1 MNLTHEQ
8 EWGLRKLQQANTQ
21 FVVGIDEVGLGA
33 IAGPLVVCGAVF
45 PSGWSDPQVKDSKKY
60 SSHEARMK
68 VLKANI
74 DPVCSHRAVEIV
86 SHIDVDSLGMHDALQ
101 DAIRRC
107 ALRCAVKY
115 PSSAIVVDGN
125 YFPLIMGHET
135 VAIPKGD
142 HLVPAVS
149 AASVIAKTTRDAMM
163 RMEAAIYPGY
173 GFENHVGYLTEEH
186 RKAVFTLGP
195 CTIHRRSYEPI
206 KSITG
211 GRR

>member
-1 MNLTHEQ
+1 MILNHEQ
-8 EWGLRKLQQANTQ
+8 EWGLRQLQRANTQ
-21 FVVGIDEVGLGA
+21 FIVGVDEVGLGA

-45 PSGWSDPQVKDSKKY
+45 HSSWSDSAVKDSKKY

-68 VLKANI
+68 VMKANI
-74 DPVCSHRAVEIV
+74 EPICTHRVIEIV
-86 SHIDVDSLGMHDALQ
+86 SHIDVDELGMHDALQ

-107 ALRCAVKY
+107 ALQCAVKY
-115 PSSAIVVDGN
+115 PSSAIAVDGT

-142 HLVPAVS
+142 DLVPAVS

-163 RMEAAIYPGY
+163 RMQAAIYPGY
-173 GFENHVGYLTEEH
+173 GFEKHVGYLTEEH
-186 RKAVFTLGP
+186 RKAVATLGP
-195 CTIHRRSYEPI
+195 CPIHRRSYEPI
-206 KSITG
+206 KSLTG